1 MKKGLKKMTWWKK
14 STAYQIYPK
23 SFKDSNNDGMGD
35 IQGIIS
41 KLDYL
46 QELGVDLL
54 WISPIY
60 QSPMKDNGYDVSDYY
75 AIDETYGTMADFEE
89 LLQKAHE
96 KDIRI
101 VMDLV
106 INHSSNKHPW
116 FIASSKSKDNP
127 YRDYYYW
134 RDGKNGKEP
143 NNWAGYFHESAWTYD
158 STTDQYYLGV
168 FSPYQPDLNWEN
180 PEVRRELYQMIN
192 WWLDKGLDGF
202 RLDAINL
209 ISKVSGLPDNEQQE
223 GQRYVFDHR
232 QFVDGPRVHEF
243 FRELNQNTFAKY
255 DCVAIGECGYV
266 NPNKAV
272 LFTTPENGELD
283 MVFTFEHTDYYKEK
297 GKNPKKLKEIIA
309 QWQKELHNK
318 GWSGICFSNHDLPR
332 IVTLFGHEGQFRRAS
347 AKLFATLLLSLEG
360 TPFIYQGDELGLP
373 DTRYESIHNY
383 DDLSAKKLHRERKR
397 QGLSEEETMKE
408 VQIFARDRSRSPMHW
423 DSSLYLGFSSV
434 QPWIKP
440 NEKCRSINC
449 SDSMKNEESVLT
461 YYKKMI
467 KIRKEQN
474 ALVFGDFELLPSTDE
489 IFAYR
494 RFDDQNEFIVI
505 LNISEKEQIFQHT
518 LLEECHLKTLITNYP
533 AESKRQNA
541 QILQPYQSMIFQV
554 YK

>member
-1 MKKGLKKMTWWKK
+1 MTWWKK
-14 STAYQIYPK
+14 SIAYQIYPK
-23 SFKDSNNDGMGD
+23 SFKDTNNDGIGD

-46 QELGVDLL
+46 EDLGIDLL

-96 KDIRI
+96 RGIRI

-106 INHSSNKHPW
+106 INHSSNEHPW
-116 FIASSKSKDNP
+116 FIASSASKDNP

-134 RDGKNGKEP
+134 RDGKNGMEP

-158 STTDQYYLGV
+158 PATGQYYLGV

-180 PEVRRELYQMIN
+180 PVVREQLYLMIN
-192 WWLDKGLDGF
+192 WWMDKGVDGF

-223 GQRYVFDHR
+223 GQHYVFDHR
-232 QFVDGPRVHEF
+232 KFVDGPRVHEF
-243 FRELNQNTFAKY
+243 LKELNQNTFAKY
-255 DCVAIGECGYV
+255 GRVAIGECGYIT
-266 NPNKAV
+266 PKKAV
-272 LFTTPENGELD
+272 LYTAPENGELD
-283 MVFTFEHTDYYKEK
+283 MVFTFEHTDFYKEN
-297 GKNPKKLKEIIA
+297 GKNPKKLKKIIA
-309 QWQKELHNK
+309 QWQKEQHNK

-332 IVTLFGHEGQFRRAS
+332 IVTLFGHEGVFREAS

-373 DTRYESIHNY
+373 DTRYESIQDY
-383 DDLSAKKLHRERKR
+383 DDLSAKKHYRTLKR
-397 QGLSEEETMKE
+397 QGVAEADIMKE
-408 VQIFARDRSRSPMHW
+408 VQIFGRDRSRSPMHW
-423 DSSLYLGFSSV
+423 DSSLYLGFSNV

-440 NEKCRSINC
+440 NEECRKINV
-449 SDSMKNEESVLT
+449 SDSLINEDSVLT
-461 YYKKMI
+461 YYKRMI
-467 KIRKEQN
+467 KIRKEYDS
-474 ALVFGDFELLPSTDE
+474 LVFGDFELLDSPDE

-494 RFDDQNEFIVI
+494 RFDDQNELIVI
-505 LNISEKEQIFQHT
+505 LNISDTEKTFQHT
-518 LLEECHLKTLITNYP
+518 QLEQHQFKTIISNYP
-533 AESKRQNA
+533 LESKTQNV
-541 QILQPYQSMIFQV
+541 QVILQPYQSILLQV
-554 YK
+554 SK